1 MSTGGYASRAVGA
14 LAYLLAFSS
23 AATGL
28 TACARSALAILISA
42 CVAATGLT
50 ACATTRTQQARPQP
64 VAVVGELRNDPGA
77 VLVPRDLYPID
88 GETKWVVT
96 DDEWMR
102 IEDGERVGTLVRTGD
117 AIEWREPLGTTT
129 ESLIDATAV
138 RLRRTIVP
146 GDKAVSVFDPPLL
159 LVSADGP
166 RAGGVPF
173 ETEAPMRVEWI
184 DGGERDRGEGARAS
198 RVLGT
203 ARIRTPAGTADA
215 LVVENTFEARLQMAR
230 ARRVTTL
237 WIVPGE
243 GPVAERW
250 SQTIYVFGI
259 PTGTTRGAFVRSA
272 PRLAASRPMP

>member
-1 MSTGGYASRAVGA
+1 MSTGGYASRAVGALACLLAFSSAATGLTACARSA

-138 RLRRTIVP
+138 RLRRTI
-146 GDKAVSVFDPPLL
+146 ASL
-159 LVSADGP
+159 
-166 RAGGVPF
+166 R
-173 ETEAPMRVEWI
+173 
-184 DGGERDRGEGARAS
+184 RAS
-198 RVLGT
+198 SMLRK
-203 ARIRTPAGTADA
+203 ACSNMDA
-215 LVVENTFEARLQMAR
+215 VPHGCVMFFA
-230 ARRVTTL
+230 TTH
-237 WIVPGE
+237 
-243 GPVAERW
+243 W
-250 SQTIYVFGI
+250 SNCS
-259 PTGTTRGAFVRSA
+259 AVR
-272 PRLAASRPMP
+272 